1 MKVRYFD
8 HAATTA
14 IKQEVLD
21 EMVPYLKEK
30 FGNASSLYTL
40 GRESKRAIEEARKRV
55 AELIN
60 CKPNE
65 IYFTAGGSESDNMA
79 IKGIAYS
86 NKYRGKHIIT
96 SKIEHPAVLHT
107 CKVLEKKGFRVT
119 YLNVN
124 KDGIVDLENLRRSI
138 RNDTI
143 LISIMSVNNEIG
155 TIQPIYEISKIAK
168 MYNIIFHTD
177 SVQGVGHI
185 PIDVKDMGI
194 DMLSLSGHKICA
206 PKGIGALYIKEGIEI
221 EKLIDG
227 GHQEK
232 DKRAGTENVA
242 GIVGLGKACEIAKRD
257 LEKNIEYLKNLRD
270 YFINSVERRIEDAS
284 LNGSRKLRVSGN
296 SNFSFK
302 GINSQSLLLKLDEKG
317 ICVSS
322 GSACS
327 EGNGKP
333 SHVLKAI
340 GLSDEE
346 AESAIRVTFG
356 EENTKEDVE
365 YLVDNIIESIRELRS

>member
-257 LEKNIEYLKNLRD
+257 LEKNMEYLKNLRD
-270 YFINSVERRIEDAS
+270 YFINSVEKRIDGAK